1 MQYVTRHAVP
11 GIQDIFGKS
20 GSEEQMKWLAMGLA
34 GLFLA
39 SIAQAQT
46 GGQPLNDSAL
56 KDSVQLLPDR
66 FMSVTAENGQ
76 EWLEQCEWPA
86 QKSDSMARIA
96 ACLSFLQGARAVATR
111 RPGNGNCPVD
121 FSGQSR
127 GALLTTT
134 YQIARRYP
142 RMPIN
147 KIFRL
152 AFDSVESGSC

>member
-1 MQYVTRHAVP
+1 
-11 GIQDIFGKS
+11 
-20 GSEEQMKWLAMGLA
+20 MKPLAMTLA
-34 GLFLA
+34 GLFCA
-39 SIAQAQT
+39 GIVHAQT
-46 GGQPLNDSAL
+46 GEHASNDSPMTDA
-56 KDSVQLLPDR
+56 VQMMPDR
-66 FMSVTAENGQ
+66 FMSVTAENGL
-76 EWLEQCEWPA
+76 EWIEQCEWPA
-86 QKSDSMARIA
+86 QKSDSMTRIA
-96 ACLSFLQGARAVATR
+96 ACLSFLQGARAIATR

-121 FSGQSR
+121 FSSQSR